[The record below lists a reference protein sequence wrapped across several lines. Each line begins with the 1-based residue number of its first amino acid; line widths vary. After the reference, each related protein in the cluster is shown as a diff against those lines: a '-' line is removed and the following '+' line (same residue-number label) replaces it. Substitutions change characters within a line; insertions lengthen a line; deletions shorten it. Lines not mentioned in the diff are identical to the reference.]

1 MILKYSQSGVRHIKN
16 KEENQDALYSASNQ
30 RYTVISLADGVS
42 NCKKAKTGAEIACR
56 AITNLFF
63 KKASY
68 FLHSSEEETA
78 RISGAHVLFELK
90 QQATIDSSDVTEYS
104 STLTSILLDRK
115 KQKLLYSSLG
125 DSLIIAI
132 ISGQCHILAMPSEST
147 NGCIV
152 TTTNNNLREIQIG
165 KIDSDRIDAVI
176 ILSDGAWKKLYD
188 KNMMKTEVRSL
199 LGKSDFR
206 RLMSFLSEQNCLDDY
221 SFIAI
226 DLCSKKRRST
236 A

>member
-78 RISGAHVLFELK
+78 RISGAHVLFELN
-90 QQATIDSSDVTEYS
+90 AMS
-104 STLTSILLDRK
+104 LFPILHDFT
-115 KQKLLYSSLG
+115 
-125 DSLIIAI
+125 
-132 ISGQCHILAMPSEST
+132 CH
-147 NGCIV
+147 
-152 TTTNNNLREIQIG
+152 
-165 KIDSDRIDAVI
+165 
-176 ILSDGAWKKLYD
+176 Y
-188 KNMMKTEVRSL
+188 
-199 LGKSDFR
+199 FR
-206 RLMSFLSEQNCLDDY
+206 FVYFNSF
-221 SFIAI
+221 
-226 DLCSKKRRST
+226 
-236 A
+236 